1 MELFHNDIQIPV
13 HQHTTKS
20 HQQILPQVHH
30 LSSPPRSRISS
41 QTDEIFEPSEPIRLA
56 NNFYK
61 GQIVNRET
69 LLNDDDKVEVF
80 GSNPIDLIQEMRE
93 SLRGSKDNS
102 DTISLEED
110 SEMEN
115 QMNYVDTK
123 QFWLE
128 MERRSRA
135 GSNRSV
141 LN

>member
-1 MELFHNDIQIPV
+1 M
-13 HQHTTKS
+13 
-20 HQQILPQVHH
+20 
-30 LSSPPRSRISS
+30 
-41 QTDEIFEPSEPIRLA
+41 
-56 NNFYK
+56 
-61 GQIVNRET
+61 NRET

-141 LN
+141 LNWNKSRKSRKNDLFETVFFDL

>member
-1 MELFHNDIQIPV
+1 M
-13 HQHTTKS
+13 
-20 HQQILPQVHH
+20 
-30 LSSPPRSRISS
+30 
-41 QTDEIFEPSEPIRLA
+41 
-56 NNFYK
+56 
-61 GQIVNRET
+61 NRET